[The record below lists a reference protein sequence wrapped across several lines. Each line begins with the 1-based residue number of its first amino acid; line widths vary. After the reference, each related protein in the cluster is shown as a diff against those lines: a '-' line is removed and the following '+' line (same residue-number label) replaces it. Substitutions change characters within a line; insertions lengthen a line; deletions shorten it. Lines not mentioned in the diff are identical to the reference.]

1 MTRTAH
7 KDGLDLA
14 TIRERL
20 SDKDG
25 QDYWRSLNELAD
37 TEEFQE
43 YMHREFPEGASELND
58 GLGRRK
64 FIQLMGASLAFAGLT
79 ACTRQPQELI
89 VPYVRAP
96 EQMVPGKPL
105 YFASAISHDGF
116 ARGVLVESHM
126 GRPTKIEGNPS
137 HPANPRDGAKFGPTD
152 IFTQA
157 TLLDLYDPDRTQVP
171 MYNGQVSTWTKFSA
185 NLATEMAKLDLDRGA
200 GLRLLTETVISPTL
214 AGQIEALLKKYPEAK
229 WHQYEPNGRDN
240 VRSGARMAFGE
251 VVETQYDFGKAKRV
265 LSLDSDF
272 TAVGSAS
279 VRYAGEFAA
288 GRQVVDGKKS
298 EMSRL
303 YVVES
308 VPSNTGAVAD
318 HRLPLKGTQIDG
330 VARSIAQALGIHA
343 GDGNTYD
350 HDAWVDALVK
360 DLKAHQGESLVVVGD
375 QQSPAVHALAH
386 AINHTL
392 GNVGKT
398 VKHTAAVE
406 ANPEDHQASLNDLM
420 SDISAGSVSLLVM
433 LGGNPVYKTPAD
445 IDFKK
450 ALKNVSV
457 TIHLGQ
463 ALNETAQLC
472 NWHLPESH
480 ALEAWSDARA
490 FDGTVSIVQPL
501 IEPLYSGQS
510 THEVMGMMLGGG
522 RQGYAIVKEFW
533 NAKRGGANFEKD
545 WQTWLH
551 NGLIPKTAL
560 ASKSVRLKGNYD
572 SPVTASDGME
582 VSFRLDPTI
591 GDGRYANNGWLQ
603 ELPKPNTRLTWDNA
617 ALLSP
622 ATAEKLGVKDD
633 DVIDVAVNGHS
644 VALPVWRMPGL
655 PADTVTVHLGYGRTV
670 AGRVGTGVGVNAY
683 ALQTSNA
690 LWHATG
696 ASISK
701 TGQMYKLACTQDH
714 WYMEGRG
721 LVRSGTLQEYE
732 HSPHMIH
739 EMGHEPGEGH
749 PPFKASPETSFFN
762 GLHTSEEGHA
772 WGMAI
777 DLNACNGC
785 NACTVACQS
794 ENNIPVVGKEQVLNG
809 REMHWI
815 RIDRYFKGSL
825 ENPEV
830 YNQPVPCM
838 QCENAPCELVC
849 PVGATTHSA
858 EGLNDMAYNRCVG
871 TRYCSNNCPYKVRR
885 FNFLHYSDDH
895 TESLKLGRNP
905 NVTVR
910 GRGVMEKCT
919 YCVQRI
925 SAARIESKVG
935 GQELKD
941 GDITTACQ
949 GVCPTNAITFGDIND
964 PNSKVSNLKNQKR
977 NYSILAELN
986 TRPRTTYLARLTNPN
1001 PEIAQHG

>member
-1 MTRTAH
+1 MSSMTRTAH

-14 TIRERL
+14 AIRERL

-37 TEEFQE
+37 TEEFQAF
-43 YMHREFPEGASELND
+43 MHREFPEGASELSD

-64 FIQLMGASLAFAGLT
+64 FMQLMGASLAFAGLT

-96 EQMVPGKPL
+96 EQIVPGKPL
-105 YFASAISHDGF
+105 FFASAISQDGF

-137 HPANPRDGAKFGPTD
+137 HPANPRPGAKFGPTD
-152 IFTQA
+152 VFTQTA
-157 TLLDLYDPDRTQVP
+157 ILDLYDPDRTQVP
-171 MYNGQVSTWTKFSA
+171 MLNGLSSTWTRFRA
-185 NLATEMAKLDLDRGA
+185 ALAIELAKLDLDQGA
-200 GLRLLTETVISPTL
+200 GLRLLTETITSPVL
-214 AGQIEALLKKYPEAK
+214 AAQVQDLLKKYPKAK
-229 WHQYEPNGRDN
+229 WHQYQPNGRDN
-240 VRSGARMAFGE
+240 VREGSRMAFGE
-251 VVETQYDFGKAKRV
+251 VVETQYDFSMARRI

-272 TAVGSAS
+272 TAVGPAS
-279 VRYAGEFAA
+279 VRYAGQFAE
-288 GRQVVDGKKS
+288 GRKVVDGKKN
-298 EMSRL
+298 EMNRL

-308 VPSNTGAVAD
+308 VPTNTGAVAD
-318 HRLPLKGTQIDG
+318 HRLPLKGSQIDG
-330 VARSIAQALGIHA
+330 VVRAIAQALGIKA
-343 GDGNTYD
+343 GIGNTHGND
-350 HDAWVDALVK
+350 EWVNAVVK

-375 QQSPAVHALAH
+375 HQSPSVHAIAH

-398 VKHTAAVE
+398 VTHTAAVE
-406 ANPEDHQASLNDLM
+406 ANPVNHQASLDELV
-420 SDISAGSVSLLVM
+420 SDIAGGTVSLMVLV
-433 LGGNPVYKTPAD
+433 GGNPVYNTPSD
-445 IDFKK
+445 VDFES
-450 ALKNVSV
+450 ALKKVAM
-457 TIHLGQ
+457 TIHLGPSQ
-463 ALNETAQLC
+463 NETSQFC

-480 ALEAWSDARA
+480 PLEAWSDARA

-501 IEPLYSGQS
+501 IEPLYSSQS
-510 THEVMGMMLGGG
+510 AHELLAMLLSDS

-533 NAKRGGANFEKD
+533 QARRPGVNFDRE
-545 WQTWLH
+545 WQGWLH
-551 NGLIPKTAL
+551 EGLISDTAL
-560 ASKSVRLKGNYD
+560 GSVTVRLKGDYGT
-572 SPVTASDGME
+572 PVLSSEGLE
-582 VSFRLDPTI
+582 VAFRLDPTI

-633 DVIDVAVNGHS
+633 DVISLLVDGKS
-644 VALPVWRMPGL
+644 IDLPAWRMPGL
-655 PADTVTVHLGYGRTV
+655 PADSVTVHLGFGRTV
-670 AGRVGTGVGVNAY
+670 CGRVGNGVGVNAY
-683 ALQTSNA
+683 ALQRSENPWQASNA
-690 LWHATG
+690 SVTR
-696 ASISK
+696 
-701 TGQMYKLACTQDH
+701 TGQTYKLACTQDH

-721 LVRSGTLQEYE
+721 LYRTGTLAEYE
-732 HSPHMIH
+732 HHPHMIQ
-739 EMGHEPGEGH
+739 EMGHEPGED
-749 PPFKASPETSFFN
+749 ASFFN
-762 GLHTSEEGHA
+762 GIHTSEEGNA
-772 WGMAI
+772 WGMSI

-794 ENNIPVVGKEQVLNG
+794 ENNIPVVGKDQVLNG

-815 RIDRYFKGSL
+815 RIDRYFKGNL
-825 ENPEV
+825 ENPEL

-849 PVGATTHSA
+849 PVGATVHSK

-885 FNFLHYSDDH
+885 FNFLHYADDE
-895 TESLKLGRNP
+895 TEILKLGRNP

-910 GRGVMEKCT
+910 ARGVMEKCT
-919 YCVQRI
+919 YCTQRI
-925 SAARIESKVG
+925 SAARISAKVG
-935 GQELKD
+935 GVELKD

-949 GVCPTNAITFGDIND
+949 SVCPTNAITFGDIND
-964 PNSKVSNLKNQKR
+964 PNSEVSKLKKQQR
-977 NYSILAELN
+977 NYGILTELN

-1001 PEIAQHG
+1001 PEIAQNG